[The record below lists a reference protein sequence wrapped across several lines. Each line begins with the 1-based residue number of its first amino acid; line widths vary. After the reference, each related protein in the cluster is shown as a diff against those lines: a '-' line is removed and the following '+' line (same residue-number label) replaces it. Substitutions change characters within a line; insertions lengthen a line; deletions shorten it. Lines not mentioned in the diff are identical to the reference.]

1 MTNKEPC
8 VVNKESCVVSKG
20 HRVVAC
26 LAGRRMNEETLL
38 AAVQ

>member
-8 VVNKESCVVSKG
+8 VVNKG

-26 LAGRRMNEETLL
+26 LEGRRVNEETLL